1 MRKIVITQKMDG
13 MRNSTDN
20 QGVLEILP
28 MEDEIV
34 VSIEVLWANMPASSK
49 QYYGYDV
56 DVYRHHK
63 IIQAMTNSEE

>member
-1 MRKIVITQKMDG
+1 VIILKKDG
-13 MRNSTDN
+13 MRSTIDN
-20 QGVLEILP
+20 QDTLEILP
-28 MEDEIV
+28 MEDEMV

-63 IIQAMTNSEE
+63 IIQAMRDSEE